1 MVIVEVDRVGSSLL
15 DCPIPLGVCSQRI
28 NEVDREARIRMAK
41 KTEKT
46 ASESDETRLKKKVAA
61 KVAENK
67 SPKGDEALRSLQKR
81 LRRTQRKRRALAL
94 RKKNSASQKT
104 AAPAAK

>member
-1 MVIVEVDRVGSSLL
+1 
-15 DCPIPLGVCSQRI
+15 
-28 NEVDREARIRMAK
+28 MAK
-41 KTEKT
+41 KT

-67 SPKGDEALRSLQKR
+67 SPKEDEALRSLQKR
-81 LRRTQRKRRALAL
+81 LRRAQRKRRALAL

-104 AAPAAK
+104 AGPAAK

>member
-1 MVIVEVDRVGSSLL
+1 
-15 DCPIPLGVCSQRI
+15 
-28 NEVDREARIRMAK
+28 MAK
-41 KTEKT
+41 KT

-67 SPKGDEALRSLQKR
+67 SPKEDEALRSLQKR
-81 LRRTQRKRRALAL
+81 LRRVQRKRRAVAL
-94 RKKNSASQKT
+94 RKKNSTSQKT

>member
-1 MVIVEVDRVGSSLL
+1 VVNAV
-15 DCPIPLGVCSQRI
+15 

-41 KTEKT
+41 KT
-46 ASESDETRLKKKVAA
+46 ASESDETRLKKKVTA
-61 KVAENK
+61 KLTDQK
-67 SPKGDEALRSLQKR
+67 IPKEDKALRSLRKR

>member
-1 MVIVEVDRVGSSLL
+1 
-15 DCPIPLGVCSQRI
+15 
-28 NEVDREARIRMAK
+28 MAK
-41 KTEKT
+41 KT

-61 KVAENK
+61 KLADHKNSKEDK
-67 SPKGDEALRSLQKR
+67 TLRSLMKR

-94 RKKNSASQKT
+94 RKHNSASKKA

>member
-1 MVIVEVDRVGSSLL
+1 
-15 DCPIPLGVCSQRI
+15 
-28 NEVDREARIRMAK
+28 MAK
-41 KTEKT
+41 KA

-61 KVAENK
+61 KLAGHKDAKED
-67 SPKGDEALRSLQKR
+67 SALRSLRKR

-94 RKKNSASQKT
+94 RKQHAAGKKT

>member
-1 MVIVEVDRVGSSLL
+1 
-15 DCPIPLGVCSQRI
+15 
-28 NEVDREARIRMAK
+28 MAK
-41 KTEKT
+41 KT

-61 KVAENK
+61 KLADNK
-67 SPKGDEALRSLQKR
+67 SPKEDEALRSLQKR

-94 RKKNSASQKT
+94 RKKNAASKKT